1 MSCLRHSFGVFGA
14 WGHHAIWNVVPLGLN
29 VARCVLFGYLKWRA
43 YGTLSEF
50 SGREGTML
58 SEMACLR
65 HSFGVF
71 GAWGHHAIWNVVPM
85 ALNSLCDNR
94 MLSEIAC
101 LRHSGPGH
109 ERHDAIWDKLTMELS
124 WWTECLHPSSL
135 NSSGALII
143 QLYLQYPIIPID
155 EVRSPCHLENRVVH
169 RVQTSYTISI
179 TLS

>member
-1 MSCLRHSFGVFGA
+1 
-14 WGHHAIWNVVPLGLN
+14 
-29 VARCVLFGYLKWRA
+29 
-43 YGTLSEF
+43 
-50 SGREGTML
+50 
-58 SEMACLR
+58 MACLR

-101 LRHSGPGH
+101 RWHSGPGH

-143 QLYLQYPIIPID
+143 QLYLQYPIISTKLDRPVIWKIALYI
-155 EVRSPCHLENRVVH
+155 VFKRVTQSALLLAKISLSFIALPFRIKSHWNLQIAINGQNR
-169 RVQTSYTISI
+169 
-179 TLS
+179 